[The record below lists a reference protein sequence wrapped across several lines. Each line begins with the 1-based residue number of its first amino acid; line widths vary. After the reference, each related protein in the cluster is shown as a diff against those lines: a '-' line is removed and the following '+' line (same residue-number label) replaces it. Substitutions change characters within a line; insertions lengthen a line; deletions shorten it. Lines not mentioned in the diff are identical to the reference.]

1 MVSRGAPGFMSMVHL
16 TPFTRA
22 ATLLPKVGG
31 VLPNHVWEEVWEE
44 FWEEWEDIWE
54 EDLGG
59 HGFSIVY

>member
-1 MVSRGAPGFMSMVHL
+1 MFCNSPWVVF
-16 TPFTRA
+16 RA

-59 HGFSIVY
+59 HSFSIVY